1 MSTAVVAASRRQSC
15 YLCDLP
21 RMPWAMIWDFTEPI
35 CRGCVNYEGADR
47 IEFVIETA
55 RQLKRAHGF
64 QEGRSPGPGK
74 QQQLSGK
81 EIQSNHHGSGGDPGS
96 RPSQPLDR
104 YPLSTLDR
112 PLRMGP
118 EYQSGRQAN
127 GIPVPNGF
135 PKPDDPHELNRQ
147 SPNPRRNNTVP
158 PNLVPLVNGNMSLLH
173 VVNGR
178 TVCPMA
184 MGHPGSG
191 LMAGSPNEHGGGKR
205 LVSVSCSD
213 QHEKDKQHIPDSLT
227 PDIEHHKA
235 RADEWMNKGKTVRDL
250 MVLHTSD
257 SRFKKDHAA
266 MQQRVVGY
274 EQQQNGAASKSDR
287 GKHPRTMKR
296 KASPELVGE
305 REGTAAKHNGE
316 DRQQWLPGP
325 ASDRAGHKMPPGPPP
340 SFSSVPTNTLSP
352 HSRTTP
358 PEAAQNG
365 QSPMAALILAA
376 DNAGGGGNSSPKDGN
391 QVHST
396 TRRNS
401 SSPLSPS
408 SMNQNRR
415 PTQGKEGSGIM
426 GTLHVPGGGMMDQG
440 HQSIPDSSV
449 PGSVP
454 LCCTLCD
461 QRLEDTHFV
470 QCPSVPSHKFCFPC
484 SQQSIKQQGAT
495 GEVYCPSGEKCPLVG
510 SNVPWAFMQ
519 GEIGTI
525 LAGDVKVK
533 NEMDT

>member
-1 MSTAVVAASRRQSC
+1 MSSATVAASRRQSC

-21 RMPWAMIWDFTEPI
+21 RMPWAMIWDFTQPI

-64 QEGRSPGPGK
+64 QEGRSLGPGK
-74 QQQLSGK
+74 QQLSGK
-81 EIQSNHHGSGGDPGS
+81 EIQSNHHGSGGDSGS
-96 RPSQPLDR
+96 RPPQPLDR
-104 YPLSTLDR
+104 YPLSSLDR
-112 PLRMGP
+112 PLRLGP

-135 PKPDDPHELNRQ
+135 PKPDDPPELNRQ

-158 PNLVPLVNGNMSLLH
+158 PNLVPLVNGNMSSIH
-173 VVNGR
+173 AVNSR
-178 TVCPMA
+178 PLRPMA

-191 LMAGSPNEHGGGKR
+191 LMAGSPNEHGGVKR
-205 LVSVSCSD
+205 LVSVSSSD
-213 QHEKDKQHIPDSLT
+213 QQEKDKQHIPDSLT
-227 PDIEHHKA
+227 PEIENHKA
-235 RADEWMNKGKTVRDL
+235 RADEWMNKEKTVRDL
-250 MVLHTSD
+250 MVLHAFD

-266 MQQRVVGY
+266 MHQRVMGY
-274 EQQQNGAASKSDR
+274 EQQQNAAASKSDR
-287 GKHPRTMKR
+287 GKHPRNMKR
-296 KASPELVGE
+296 KASPEPEGE
-305 REGTAAKHNGE
+305 REGTASKHNGE
-316 DRQQWLPGP
+316 DRQRWLPGP
-325 ASDRAGHKMPPGPPP
+325 PSDCDGHKMALGPPP
-340 SFSSVPTNTLSP
+340 SISSIPPTISP

-358 PEAAQNG
+358 PEAGQNG

-408 SMNQNRR
+408 SVNQNRR
-415 PTQGKEGSGIM
+415 QGREASGGV
-426 GTLHVPGGGMMDQG
+426 GTLHAPGGGMMDQG

-449 PGSVP
+449 PGSTP
-454 LCCTLCD
+454 LCCTLCRE
-461 QRLEDTHFV
+461 RLEDTHFV

-484 SQQSIKQQGAT
+484 SRESIKQQGAT

-519 GEIGTI
+519 GEIATI
-525 LAGDVKVK
+525 LDVKVK
-533 NEMDT
+533 KERDP

>member
-1 MSTAVVAASRRQSC
+1 MSSAAVAASRRQSC

-21 RMPWAMIWDFTEPI
+21 RMPWAMIWDFTEPV

-74 QQQLSGK
+74 AQLSGK
-81 EIQSNHHGSGGDPGS
+81 EIQSINHAAGDPGS
-96 RPSQPLDR
+96 RPPQPLDR
-104 YPLSTLDR
+104 YPLTSDR
-112 PLRMGP
+112 PPRLGP
-118 EYQSGRQAN
+118 EFQSGRQAN

-135 PKPDDPHELNRQ
+135 PKPDDPPELNRQ
-147 SPNPRRNNTVP
+147 SPNPRRTSTVP
-158 PNLVPLVNGNMSLLH
+158 PNLVPLVNGNIPSVH
-173 VVNGR
+173 AVNGR
-178 TVCPMA
+178 
-184 MGHPGSG
+184 PGQMVLPSG
-191 LMAGSPNEHGGGKR
+191 LTAPNQSELSGKR
-205 LVSVSCSD
+205 PASVSSTE
-213 QHEKDKQHIPDSLT
+213 HERDVKEKHRPDSLT
-227 PDIEHHKA
+227 PEISEGHKN

-250 MVLHTSD
+250 MALSHSFD

-266 MQQRVVGY
+266 MQQRVMVY
-274 EQQQNGAASKSDR
+274 EPNATPSKQDR
-287 GKHPRTMKR
+287 GKHPRNMKR
-296 KASPELVGE
+296 KASPEPEGE
-305 REGTAAKHNGE
+305 GAPVKLNGE
-316 DRQQWLPGP
+316 VQQWLP
-325 ASDRAGHKMPPGPPP
+325 PPP
-340 SFSSVPTNTLSP
+340 EVLKMSSAQPPNFSSSPSTISP
-352 HSRTTP
+352 HPRTTP

-376 DNAGGGGNSSPKDGN
+376 DNAGGNSSPKDAN

-408 SMNQNRR
+408 SMNQRR
-415 PTQGKEGSGIM
+415 LTQRDAAGA
-426 GTLHVPGGGMMDQG
+426 GTPHVPGMDQV
-440 HQSIPDSSV
+440 HAQSIPDSSV
-449 PGSVP
+449 PSSIP
-454 LCCTLCD
+454 LCCTLCHE
-461 QRLEDTHFV
+461 RLEDTHFV

-484 SQQSIKQQGAT
+484 SRESIKQQGAT

-519 GEIGTI
+519 GEIATI

-533 NEMDT
+533 KERDP